1 MQYNIQTAGDKITVK
16 INGRLTFKEHST
28 CRDLIRELSNQSGR
42 SEIIDLANLEFI
54 DSAGLGLLLRIKEAA
69 EKDGR
74 SVALRVPHEGQVY
87 KMLSVAEFE
96 KMIPFE
102 S

>member
-1 MQYNIQTAGDKITVK
+1 MQYNIQNAGDKITVK
-16 INGRLTFKEHST
+16 ITGRLTFKEHST
-28 CRDLIRELSNQSGR
+28 CRDWMKELSSQNGR
-42 SEIIDLANLEFI
+42 SEVIDLSSLEFI

-74 SVALRVPHEGQVY
+74 AIALRVPNEGQVH

>member
-1 MQYNIQTAGDKITVK
+1 MQYDIQTAGGKINVK
-16 INGRLTFKEHST
+16 ISGRLTFKEHST
-28 CRDLIRELSNQSGR
+28 CRDLIRDLSNQSGR
-42 SEIIDLANLEFI
+42 SETIDLSGLEFI

-74 SVALRVPHEGQVY
+74 SIALRVPGDGQVH

-102 S
+102 A